1 MEPLVNYFKDIE
13 IRNVLDVGT
22 GNGAFIYVLKKTFP
36 HAEITGIDP
45 NLKSLEAARER
56 YPEITFRQMTAEKLD
71 LEDNVF
77 DVVSI
82 SMALH
87 HLPKV
92 KKGLREIKRVVKP
105 NGYIIIN
112 ENISDNLNPAQEV
125 HKMYHHFRSRI
136 DRLTGKFHRKTFT
149 KDAILQ
155 MLKVA
160 ELPVQ
165 FFFEQR
171 RNINMVESEAD
182 LELRVDKM
190 KSMLE
195 KIKGR
200 PEYEILQ
207 PQIEEFRNK
216 ALKNGFQ
223 PATSLVIV
231 IRKKTID

>member
-1 MEPLVNYFKDIE
+1 MEPLINYFKDIE

-22 GNGAFIYVLKKTFP
+22 GNGGFIYVLKKIFP
-36 HAEITGIDP
+36 HAEITGVDP
-45 NLKSLEAARER
+45 NRESLEAARER

-71 LEDNVF
+71 FANNIF

-112 ENISDNLNPAQEV
+112 ENISNNLSPAQEV

-155 MLKVA
+155 MLKAA

-171 RNINMVESEAD
+171 RNVNQVEDEAD
-182 LELRVDKM
+182 LELRVNKM
-190 KSMLE
+190 KTMLE
-195 KIKGR
+195 KIKDR
-200 PEYEILQ
+200 PEYAILE
-207 PQIEEFRNK
+207 PQIEEFRNR
-216 ALKNGFQ
+216 ALKYGFQ

-231 IRKKTID
+231 IRKKTIG

>member
-22 GNGAFIYVLKKTFP
+22 GNGAFIHVLKKTFP
-36 HAEITGIDP
+36 HAEITGVDP
-45 NLKSLEAARER
+45 NPESLEAARES
-56 YPEITFRQMTAEKLD
+56 YPEITFRQMTAEKLEF
-71 LEDNVF
+71 EDNVF

-92 KKGLREIKRVVKP
+92 KKGLREMKRVVKP

-160 ELPVQ
+160 ELSVQ

-171 RNINMVESEAD
+171 RNVNLVEDEAE

-190 KSMLE
+190 KLMLE

-216 ALKNGFQ
+216 ALKYGFQ

>member
-1 MEPLVNYFKDIE
+1 MEPLINYFKDIDTHH
-13 IRNVLDVGT
+13 ILDVGT
-22 GNGAFIYVLKKTFP
+22 GTGGFIHVLKKTFP
-36 HAEITGIDP
+36 HAEITGVDP
-45 NLKSLEAARER
+45 SLKSLEVAREK
-56 YPEITFRQMTAEKLD
+56 YPEITFRQMAAEKLEFDND
-71 LEDNVF
+71 LF

-92 KKGLREIKRVVKP
+92 KKGLKEMKRVLKP
-105 NGYIIIN
+105 EGYIIIS
-112 ENISDNLNPAQEV
+112 EVISDNLNRAQEV

-136 DRLTGKFHRKTFT
+136 DRLLGQFHRKTFT

-171 RNINMVESEAD
+171 RNVNLAEDEAD
-182 LELRVDKM
+182 LDLRVEKM
-190 KSMLE
+190 HSMLE

-200 PEYEILQ
+200 PEYDILQ
-207 PQIEEFRNK
+207 PQIEEFRDK
-216 ALKNGFQ
+216 ALKYGFQ
-223 PATSLVIV
+223 PATKLVIV
-231 IRKKTID
+231 IRKKIID